1 LGRKIRVILIE
12 ISLHVKKEKK
22 NKEQG
27 KFNKTGSWDKLREF
41 KRINITYLKISGQ
54 VVQF

>member
-1 LGRKIRVILIE
+1 LIE